1 MKTRIPERLNKR
13 YNAPAIFLAQSP
25 VVPHNSTARLELSGF
40 QVDSEL
46 TPTIYTLK
54 GAISVQSET
63 AKTRLFVLALI
74 NLSFMVLASNAAAQ
88 PSVEDNVR
96 PAGQVCLAGQSCVGS
111 TSDSA
116 PVAPVTST
124 RAAAPVAA
132 VVEAVVEEVAA
143 VTAEIAAFDVESTY
157 QMSCFACHGTG
168 AAGAPIL
175 GDAEAWAPRMEK
187 GMDAVMLNVVNGVN
201 AMPPKGLCF
210 TCTDDDLAAIVA
222 YMISQ

>member
-1 MKTRIPERLNKR
+1 MKLVFSGSRIDPEFISHDLH
-13 YNAPAIFLAQSP
+13 I
-25 VVPHNSTARLELSGF
+25 
-40 QVDSEL
+40 
-46 TPTIYTLK
+46 K

-74 NLSFMVLASNAAAQ
+74 NLSFMVLGSNAAAQ
-88 PSVEDNVR
+88 QSVEDNVR
-96 PAGQVCLAGQSCVGS
+96 PAGQVCLVGQSCVGS
-111 TSDSA
+111 TSGSSPA
-116 PVAPVTST
+116 APVTST

-132 VVEAVVEEVAA
+132 VVEEVAA
-143 VTAEIAAFDVESTY
+143 VAAEVAAFDVESTY

-210 TCTDDDLAAIVA
+210 TCTDDNLAAIVA
-222 YMISQ
+222 YMFSQ

>member
-1 MKTRIPERLNKR
+1 VKLVFSGSRIDPEFISHDLH
-13 YNAPAIFLAQSP
+13 I
-25 VVPHNSTARLELSGF
+25 
-40 QVDSEL
+40 
-46 TPTIYTLK
+46 K

-63 AKTRLFVLALI
+63 AKTRLFVFALI
-74 NLSFMVLASNAAAQ
+74 NLSFMVLGSNAAEQ
-88 PSVEDNVR
+88 QSVEDNVR

-111 TSDSA
+111 TSGSSPA
-116 PVAPVTST
+116 APVTST

-132 VVEAVVEEVAA
+132 VVEEVAA
-143 VTAEIAAFDVESTY
+143 VAAEVAAFDVESTY

-222 YMISQ
+222 YMSSQ

>member
-1 MKTRIPERLNKR
+1 M
-13 YNAPAIFLAQSP
+13 
-25 VVPHNSTARLELSGF
+25 
-40 QVDSEL
+40 
-46 TPTIYTLK
+46 
-54 GAISVQSET
+54 QSET

-74 NLSFMVLASNAAAQ
+74 NLSFMVLGSNAAAQ
-88 PSVEDNVR
+88 QSVEDNVR

-111 TSDSA
+111 TSGSSPA
-116 PVAPVTST
+116 APVTST
-124 RAAAPVAA
+124 RAAAPVA
-132 VVEAVVEEVAA
+132 VVVEEVAA
-143 VTAEIAAFDVESTY
+143 VAAEVAAFDVESTY

-222 YMISQ
+222 YMSSQ

>member
-1 MKTRIPERLNKR
+1 VKLLFSGSRLDPE
-13 YNAPAIFLAQSP
+13 FTS
-25 VVPHNSTARLELSGF
+25 HELH
-40 QVDSEL
+40 
-46 TPTIYTLK
+46 IK
-54 GAISVQSET
+54 GVISVQSET
-63 AKTRLFVLALI
+63 DKTRLFVLALI
-74 NLSFMVLASNAAAQ
+74 NLSFMVLGSSAAAQ
-88 PSVEDNVR
+88 QSIEDNVR

-111 TSDSA
+111 TSGSA
-116 PVAPVTST
+116 PAAPVTSS

-132 VVEAVVEEVAA
+132 VVEEVAA
-143 VTAEIAAFDVESTY
+143 VAAEFAAFDVESTY

-187 GMDAVMLNVVNGVN
+187 GMDVVMVNVVNGVN

-222 YMISQ
+222 YMTSQ